1 MKWISDL
8 SIKVKILLLLFI
20 SIIGVALFA
29 VWSLMSSTSIQN
41 KQTNMLKSA
50 RAIQEAVLNADR
62 DLYQAYTAV
71 QKLVLEDITKE
82 QIETQINF

>member
-71 QKLVLEDITKE
+71 QKTGLGRYY
-82 QIETQINF
+82 